1 MVSLQELLCYAAAS
15 TRIPEFRMVSAVQV
29 VLSETLNFHHQ
40 FRLEII
46 RPGAVDFCTA
56 VSQGTSNGIVHDTR
70 VTAND
75 HLPTQTA
82 RIELVGVIGKQ
93 HWIFL
98 LD

>member
-1 MVSLQELLCYAAAS
+1 MQQPVLKNSRIQKCIQPCLL
-15 TRIPEFRMVSAVQV
+15 
-29 VLSETLNFHHQ
+29 LSETLNFHHQ

-46 RPGAVDFCTA
+46 RPGSVDFCTA
-56 VSQGTSNGIVHDTR
+56 VLQGTSNGIVHDTR

-82 RIELVGVIGKQ
+82 RIELVGVTGKQ